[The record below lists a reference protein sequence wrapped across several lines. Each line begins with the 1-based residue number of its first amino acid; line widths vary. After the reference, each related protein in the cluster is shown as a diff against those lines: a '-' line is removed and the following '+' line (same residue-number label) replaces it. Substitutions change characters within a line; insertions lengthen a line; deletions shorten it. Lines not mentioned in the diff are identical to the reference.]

1 MQHNDLPPLKVRA
14 VRKARGV
21 SQRDLARAVGVA
33 QSTLSRIE
41 RGERRVSVDRLV
53 AIARAL
59 GVRPSDM
66 MD

>member
-1 MQHNDLPPLKVRA
+1 M
-14 VRKARGV
+14 
-21 SQRDLARAVGVA
+21 A

>member
-1 MQHNDLPPLKVRA
+1 MEQQNVAARIRA
-14 VRKARGV
+14 ARKGRGI

-41 RGERRVSVDRLV
+41 RGKRRVSVDRLV